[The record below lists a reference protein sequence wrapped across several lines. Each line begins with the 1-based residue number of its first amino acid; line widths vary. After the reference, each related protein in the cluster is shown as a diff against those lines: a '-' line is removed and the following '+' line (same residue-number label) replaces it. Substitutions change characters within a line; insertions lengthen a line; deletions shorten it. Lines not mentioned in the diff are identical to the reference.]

1 MMTASDWDQPPRG
14 FAGRPLLRIP
24 KSVSDQNAEKG
35 RFACCMT
42 LFCEHHCR
50 WFSAATTD
58 HWSIDALAACP
69 LAVTHS
75 DGLVQAFVSVEQ
87 GVLLLCH
94 TGDPRQGGTPQTG
107 APLEVSPAVGDI
119 QYQKGFKNVTWCTF
133 GFSPSVPNLFIF
145 APRAHHLQSTYF
157 RQAHG
162 PWPPQPAASSAS

>member
-107 APLEVSPAVGDI
+107 ARLEVSPAVGDI